1 MNNALNLQQLEKKT
15 YLRYHRDGIID
26 ILMGLFSLGIGWLFA
41 SHESTPAVI
50 TWMVILLY
58 KPMKEKVTAP
68 RMGRVQFHP
77 SRQHRI
83 KLGTGTIALGLTVLL
98 IAGTGLFLAFEQ
110 LPVFLLEHA
119 PYLIVLTAAVL
130 LAVNGVLHGI
140 RRWIVYSVLVIV
152 TGALS
157 LLFPCP
163 VFWVFLIFGGTS
175 AIAGLIYMATFIR
188 THPRIPERQNG

>member
-1 MNNALNLQQLEKKT
+1 MESSMNLKQLEKET

-41 SHESTPAVI
+41 SHEYTPSI
-50 TWMVILLY
+50 IIWMVILFY
-58 KPMKEKVTAP
+58 KPMKEKITAP

-77 SRQHRI
+77 NRQHRI

-98 IAGTGLFLAFEQ
+98 VAGTGLFLAFKQ

-119 PYLIVLTAAVL
+119 PYLIVITAAVL

-157 LLFPCP
+157 LLFSCP
-163 VFWVFLIFGGTS
+163 VFWVFLIFGGT
-175 AIAGLIYMATFIR
+175 ATIAGLIYLAIFIR
-188 THPRIPERQNG
+188 NHPRTPESQNG